1 MALLGAIIATHIP
14 EALYPKH
21 GDAILFFMVRK
32 MDVIANVE
40 RGIPIVTLRQIQI
53 KEYSIATQVIMR
65 FNVLC
70 PKLHRRNRFV
80 CMTVWLLLLLLKQD
94 TLIQTLQAR
103 RFLRHQLSLR
113 LSVRRLELSL
123 L

>member
-1 MALLGAIIATHIP
+1 MCYVQNYTIGP
-14 EALYPKH
+14 
-21 GDAILFFMVRK
+21 G
-32 MDVIANVE
+32 
-40 RGIPIVTLRQIQI
+40 
-53 KEYSIATQVIMR
+53 
-65 FNVLC
+65 
-70 PKLHRRNRFV
+70 
-80 CMTVWLLLLLLKQD
+80 LLLLRLKQD